1 MSPLP
6 ELKLTRGR
14 SILHFI
20 EVQCGRRMETLQ
32 KEDRTK
38 VDEASDQS
46 HDTEKVSSVW
56 VSVYDKTGERAQHTQ
71 WVIKEQ
77 PVTLVLNGRE
87 LVTLL
92 CAGHHLDE
100 LAAGFLHGEGFLQ
113 RPGDLTK
120 LQVDQVTG
128 KVEVE
133 ISNDASLAD
142 KLWMKRTIT
151 SGCGKGSLFYY
162 VLDALRSKPVESA
175 LRITPEQ
182 VLGRVEDLNRLSET
196 YRRTHGVHNTALAT
210 PREII
215 LFRDDIGRHNAV
227 DMIVGHSFL
236 NSVTLGDK
244 LLITTGRLTSEILIK
259 AAKVGVPVLV
269 SRNTAT
275 TLAIELALSLK
286 ITLIGYARAG
296 KFTVYSGE
304 ERIVDVGGS

>member
-1 MSPLP
+1 
-6 ELKLTRGR
+6 
-14 SILHFI
+14 
-20 EVQCGRRMETLQ
+20 METLQ
-32 KEDRTK
+32 EEETTK
-38 VDEASDQS
+38 IHEANNRG
-46 HDTEKVSSVW
+46 HDTEKVSSVLA
-56 VSVYDKTGERAQHTQ
+56 SVYDKIGARERRIQ

-77 PVTLVLNGRE
+77 PVSLILNGRE

-100 LAAGFLHGEGFLQ
+100 LAAGFLHGEGFIQ
-113 RPGDLTK
+113 SRADLTR
-120 LQVDQVTG
+120 LEVDQTAG
-128 KVEVE
+128 KVEIEV
-133 ISNDASLAD
+133 SNDAALAN

-162 VLDALRSKPVESA
+162 ALDALLSKPVEST

-210 PREII
+210 PMEVV

-227 DMIVGHSFL
+227 DMIVGHCFL
-236 NSVTLGDK
+236 QSVTLCDK

-259 AAKVGVPVLV
+259 AAKVGVPILV

-275 TLAIELALSLK
+275 TLAVELAKSLK

-304 ERIVDVGGS
+304 ERIRL

>member
-20 EVQCGRRMETLQ
+20 EVQCGTRMETLQ
-32 KEDRTK
+32 KEDITK
-38 VDEASDQS
+38 VDEASDQG

-77 PVTLVLNGRE
+77 PVSLVLNGRE

-113 RPGDLTK
+113 RPGDLSK
-120 LQVDQVTG
+120 LQVDQVAG

-133 ISNDASLAD
+133 RSNDASLVD

-227 DMIVGHSFL
+227 DMIVGHLLDAGFDIAVRTGL
-236 NSVTLGDK
+236 HCAPLAHRTLGTFPEGTVRVSPGYSTTQDEIEYFLK
-244 LLITTGRLTSEILIK
+244 SLRSLL
-259 AAKVGVPVLV
+259 
-269 SRNTAT
+269 SR
-275 TLAIELALSLK
+275 
-286 ITLIGYARAG
+286 R
-296 KFTVYSGE
+296 
-304 ERIVDVGGS
+304 R